1 MNQIYESIVEDAAL
15 EWFGELGYAIGH
27 GPQLAPG
34 ELAAERDSFAEVV
47 LAGRLREAI
56 RRLNPAIPEEARED
70 ALRKVLRVGT
80 PALTQSNRAFHRLLR
95 DGVPVEYPRADG
107 SIAGD
112 HVRLVD
118 FDAVGANDWLAVNQ
132 FTVIEGQHNRRPDI
146 VVFVNGLP
154 LGLIELKNAADEEA
168 TIWSA
173 YAQLQTYK
181 AEISP
186 LLHYNAA
193 LVVSDGLQARMGS
206 VTANQEWFKVWRTID
221 GRTDAPPQSLE
232 LEVLIKGAFDR
243 RRFLDLL
250 QHFIVFEEDP
260 DTGAL
265 HKIIAGYHQF
275 HAVNAAVE
283 ETVRASGMADKDLL
297 RQEMG
302 TYEGTYWA
310 GSMHGGKPGDRRA
323 GVVWHTQG
331 SGKSFSMLF
340 YAARV
345 VRHPAMQNPTLVVLT
360 DRNDLDDQLFGQFQR
375 CHDLL
380 GQTPVQAGG
389 REDLRALLNRASGG
403 VVFTTIHKFMPPK
416 GNGGGEAMP
425 CLSARQNIV
434 VIADEAH
441 RSQYGFGGRVNEKT
455 GEMSYGFASN
465 LRDALP
471 NASFIGFTGTPIEKT
486 DANTR
491 AVFGDYISIYDIQRA
506 VADKATVPIYYESRI
521 SKLSLN
527 AAQLPKIDA
536 EFEEITEGEELT
548 KKEKLKTKWA
558 ALEALVGDPKRI
570 ALIAADLVAHFEK
583 RVEAMDGKAMIVCMS
598 RRICV
603 DLYNALIR
611 LRPEWAGIGN
621 DDAEAEKGKNCVA
634 KVVMTGSAEDGP
646 DWQPHIR
653 SKDKRRKLANRFKD
667 SRDPFR
673 IVIVRDMWLTGFDAP
688 CLHTMYA
695 DKPMQGH
702 GLMQAIA
709 RVNRVFRDKPGGL
722 VVDYLGLADQL
733 KRALATYTESG
744 GQGSPTFDTAQA
756 IAVMLE
762 KHGVACDMMH
772 GFVWDKWTTGKPA
785 ERLALIPAGQEH
797 ILGQDDGKKRWGQ
810 VVTELSRAFAL
821 CAASDEATE
830 IRDDVSFFQAI
841 QAALNKQGSNSRK
854 TPEQIDAAI
863 RQLVSKAISTE
874 GQVIDVFT
882 AAGLPRPDIS
892 ILSDQFLA
900 EVRGLK
906 HKNVAAELLEKLLK
920 DELKVRS
927 RRNLVQSQIFSE
939 KLKQTLNAYHNRAI
953 STMQVIEELI
963 KLAKD
968 LDAAGKRG
976 EKLGLTDDEVAFY
989 DALAA
994 NESAVIAMG
1003 DDKLKVI
1010 AAELITQVRKSVTI
1024 DWTLRESARAK
1035 IRVMVKRILNKYGYP
1050 PDLQDEAVKTVLAQA
1065 ELLSAGWAEG

>member
-1 MNQIYESIVEDAAL
+1 MTLNESIVEDAAL
-15 EWFGELGYAIGH
+15 EWFGELGYTVGH
-27 GPQLAPG
+27 GPHLAPD
-34 ELAAERDSFAEVV
+34 EPAAERESFGEVV
-47 LAGRLREAI
+47 LVGRLRAAI
-56 RRLNPAIPEEARED
+56 RRLNPSIPEEARDE

-80 PALTQSNRAFHRLLR
+80 PSLTQTNRAFHRMLR
-95 DGVPVEYPRADG
+95 DGVPVEYPRPDG

-118 FDAVGANDWLAVNQ
+118 FDDARANDWLAVNQ
-132 FTVIEGQHNRRPDI
+132 FTVIEGQNNRRPDI
-146 VVFVNGLP
+146 VVFLNGLP
-154 LGLIELKNAADEEA
+154 LGLIELKNAADEDA
-168 TIWSA
+168 TVWSA

-181 AEISP
+181 SEIPS
-186 LLHYNAA
+186 LLHYNAL
-193 LVVSDGLQARMGS
+193 LVVSDGLQARIGS
-206 VTANQEWFKVWRTID
+206 LTANQEWFKVWREH
-221 GRTDAPPQSLE
+221 DAPPGGLE
-232 LEVLIKGAFDR
+232 LEDLIKGVFAPS
-243 RRFLDLL
+243 RFLDLL
-250 QHFIVFEEDP
+250 QHFIVFEDDP
-260 DTGAL
+260 DSGAVQ
-265 HKIIAGYHQF
+265 KIIAGYHQF
-275 HAVNAAVE
+275 HAVNVAVTE
-283 ETVRASGMADKDLL
+283 TIRASQLPEQEKTGTVREDP
-297 RQEMG
+297 
-302 TYEGTYWA
+302 GTYWA
-310 GSMHGGKPGDRRA
+310 GRMHGGKPGDRRA

-375 CHDLL
+375 CHEIL
-380 GQTPVQAGG
+380 GQTPVQAES
-389 REDLRALLNRASGG
+389 REHLRELLAVASGG
-403 VVFTTIHKFMPPK
+403 VIFTTIQKFMSEK
-416 GNGGGEAMP
+416 VMLA
-425 CLSARQNIV
+425 LSLRRNII

-441 RSQYGFGGRVNEKT
+441 RSQYDLIDGLARH
-455 GEMSYGFASN
+455 M
-465 LRDALP
+465 RDALP
-471 NASFIGFTGTPIEKT
+471 NASFIGFTGTPIEQT

-491 AVFGDYISIYDIQRA
+491 AIFGDYISIYDIQRA

-521 SKLSLN
+521 AKLGLN
-527 AAQLPKIDA
+527 AAEMPKIDE
-536 EFEEITEGEELT
+536 EFESITEGEEQT

-570 ALIAADLVAHFEK
+570 AIIAADLVSHFEK
-583 RVEAMDGKAMIVCMS
+583 RAEAIDGKAMIVCMS

-603 DLYNALIR
+603 DLYNALIK
-611 LRPEWAGIGN
+611 LRPDWASAKD
-621 DDAEAEKGKNCVA
+621 DDAEAEKGKTCVV

-653 SKDKRRKLANRFKD
+653 NKEKRRKLANRFKD
-667 SRDPFR
+667 SKDPFR

-733 KRALATYTESG
+733 KHALATYTESG
-744 GQGSPTFDTAQA
+744 GKGDPTYDTRQA

-762 KHGVACDMMH
+762 KHGIACDMLH
-772 GFVWDKWTTGKPA
+772 GFNWRKWTTGKPT

-797 ILGQDDGKKRWGQ
+797 ILELADGKKRWGQ

-830 IRDDVSFFQAI
+830 IRDDICFFQAL
-841 QAALNKQGSNSRK
+841 QAALNKQISSNRK
-854 TPEQIDAAI
+854 TPEQIDAAV
-863 RQLVSKAISTE
+863 RQLVSKAITTE

-882 AAGLPRPDIS
+882 AAGLPKPDIG

-927 RRNLVQSQIFSE
+927 KRNLVQSQLFSE
-939 KLKQTLNAYHNRAI
+939 KLKRTLNAYHNRAI
-953 STMQVIEELI
+953 ATQEVIEELI
-963 KLAKD
+963 KLAKEME
-968 LDAAGKRG
+968 AATKRG
-976 EKLGLTDDEVAFY
+976 VDLGLTDDEVAFY

-994 NESAVIAMG
+994 NESAVKAMG

-1035 IRVMVKRILNKYGYP
+1035 IKVMVKRILNKYGYP
-1050 PDLQDEAVKTVLAQA
+1050 PDLQEEAVKTVLAQA
-1065 ELLSAGWAEG
+1065 ELLCSEWV

>member
-1 MNQIYESIVEDAAL
+1 VSLNESIVEDAAL
-15 EWFGELGYAIGH
+15 EWFAELGYSIGH
-27 GPQLAPG
+27 GPHMAPG
-34 ELAAERDSFAEVV
+34 EPAAERDSFGEVV
-47 LAGRLREAI
+47 LVERLRDAI
-56 RRLNPAIPEEARED
+56 QRLNPAIPDEARQE
-70 ALRKVLRVGT
+70 ALRKVLRIAT
-80 PALTQSNRAFHRLLR
+80 PSLTQTNRAFHRMLR
-95 DGVPVEYPRADG
+95 DGVPVEYPRSDG

-112 HVRLVD
+112 HARLAD
-118 FDAVGANDWLAVNQ
+118 FADVQANDWLAVNQ
-132 FTVIEGQHNRRPDI
+132 FTVIDGPHNRRPDI

-154 LGLIELKNAADEEA
+154 LGLIELKNAADEDA

-181 AEISP
+181 AEIPS

-193 LVVSDGLQARMGS
+193 LVVSDGLQARIGS
-206 VTANQEWFKVWRTID
+206 LTANQEWFKVWRTID
-221 GRTDAPPQSLE
+221 GEGDAPKTALE
-232 LEVLIKGAFDR
+232 LEVLVRGVFER

-260 DTGAL
+260 DSGAL

-283 ETVRASGMADKDLL
+283 ETVRASGMTEPLGIRDSAS
-297 RQEMG
+297 G
-302 TYEGTYWA
+302 SYWA
-310 GSMHGGKPGDRRA
+310 GRMHGGKPGDRRA

-375 CHDLL
+375 CADIL
-380 GQTPVQAGG
+380 GQSPVQAAN
-389 REDLRALLNRASGG
+389 REKLRELLAVASGG
-403 VVFTTIHKFMPPK
+403 VVFTTIQKFLPPK
-416 GNGGGEAMP
+416 HDDRGEKMP
-425 CLSARQNIV
+425 ALSERRNII

-441 RSQYGFGGRVNEKT
+441 RSQYDLIDGLARH
-455 GEMSYGFASN
+455 M
-465 LRDALP
+465 RDALP
-471 NASFIGFTGTPIEKT
+471 QASFIGFTGTPIEKT

-491 AVFGDYISIYDIQRA
+491 AIFGDYISIYDIQRA

-521 SKLSLN
+521 AKLGLN
-527 AAQLPKIDA
+527 AAALPTIDA

-570 ALIAADLVAHFEK
+570 ALIAADLVSHFEK
-583 RVEAMDGKAMIVCMS
+583 RMEAMDGKAMIVCMS

-603 DLYNALIR
+603 DLYNALIA
-611 LRPEWAGIGN
+611 LRPEWASANG
-621 DDAEAEKGKNCVA
+621 DEADAETGKACVV
-634 KVVMTGSAEDGP
+634 KVVMTGSADDGP

-653 SKDKRRKLANRFKD
+653 NKDKRRRLANRFKASD
-667 SRDPFR
+667 DPFR

-688 CLHTMYA
+688 CMHTMYA

-733 KRALATYTESG
+733 KQALATYTESG
-744 GQGSPTFDTAQA
+744 GKGAPTYDQKQA

-762 KHGVACDMMH
+762 KHGIACDMLH
-772 GFVWDKWTTGKPA
+772 GFKLDKWTSGKPA

-797 ILGQDDGKKRWGQ
+797 ILEQEDGKRRWVQ
-810 VVTELSRAFAL
+810 VVTELSQSFAL
-821 CAASDEATE
+821 CAASDAATE
-830 IRDDVSFFQAI
+830 IRDDVSFFHAL
-841 QAALNKQGSNSRK
+841 QAALNKQITNNRK

-863 RQLVSKAISTE
+863 RQLVSKAITTE

-882 AAGLPRPDIS
+882 AAGLPKPDIG
-892 ILSDQFLA
+892 ILDERFLA

-906 HKNVAAELLEKLLK
+906 FKNVAAELLEKLLK
-920 DELKVRS
+920 DELKVRAK
-927 RRNLVQSQIFSE
+927 RNFVQSQVFSE
-939 KLKQTLNAYHNRAI
+939 KLKKTLNAYHNRAI
-953 STMQVIEELI
+953 ATQEVIEELI
-963 KLAKD
+963 KLAKEI
-968 LDAAGKRG
+968 DAATKRG
-976 EKLGLTDDEVAFY
+976 HDLGLTDDEVAFY

-994 NESAVIAMG
+994 NESAVTAMG
-1003 DDKLKVI
+1003 NDKLKVI
-1010 AAELITQVRKSVTI
+1010 AAELITQVRKSATI

-1050 PDLQDEAVKTVLAQA
+1050 PDLQEEAVKTVLRQA
-1065 ELLSAGWAEG
+1065 ELLCADLAS

>member
-1 MNQIYESIVEDAAL
+1 
-15 EWFGELGYAIGH
+15 
-27 GPQLAPG
+27 
-34 ELAAERDSFAEVV
+34 
-47 LAGRLREAI
+47 
-56 RRLNPAIPEEARED
+56 
-70 ALRKVLRVGT
+70 
-80 PALTQSNRAFHRLLR
+80 
-95 DGVPVEYPRADG
+95 
-107 SIAGD
+107 
-112 HVRLVD
+112 
-118 FDAVGANDWLAVNQ
+118 VNQ
-132 FTVIEGQHNRRPDI
+132 FTVIEGQNNRRPDI

-154 LGLIELKNAADEEA
+154 LGLIELKNAADED
-168 TIWSA
+168 TTVWSA

-181 AEISP
+181 SEIPS
-186 LLHYNAA
+186 LLHYNAL
-193 LVVSDGLQARMGS
+193 LVVSDGLQARIGS
-206 VTANQEWFKVWRTID
+206 LTANQEWFKVWREH
-221 GRTDAPPQSLE
+221 DAPPSGLE
-232 LEVLIKGAFDR
+232 LEVLIKGVFEPS
-243 RRFLDLL
+243 RFLDLL
-250 QHFIVFEEDP
+250 QHFIVFEDDP
-260 DTGAL
+260 DSGAV

-275 HAVNAAVE
+275 HAVNVAVT
-283 ETVRASGMADKDLL
+283 ETIRASSNSAA
-297 RQEMG
+297 E
-302 TYEGTYWA
+302 EPGTYWA
-310 GSMHGGKPGDRRA
+310 GRMHGGKPGDRRA

-375 CHDLL
+375 SHEIL
-380 GQTPVQAGG
+380 GQTPVQAES
-389 REDLRALLNRASGG
+389 REHLRELLAVASGG
-403 VVFTTIHKFMPPK
+403 VIFTTIQKFMSEK
-416 GNGGGEAMP
+416 MMP
-425 CLSARQNIV
+425 ALSLRRNII

-441 RSQYGFGGRVNEKT
+441 RSQYDLIDGLARH
-455 GEMSYGFASN
+455 M
-465 LRDALP
+465 RDALP
-471 NASFIGFTGTPIEKT
+471 NASFIGFTGTPIEQT

-491 AVFGDYISIYDIQRA
+491 AIFGDYISIYDIQRA

-521 SKLSLN
+521 AKLGLN
-527 AAQLPKIDA
+527 AAELPKIDQ
-536 EFEEITEGEELT
+536 EFEEITEGEEQT

-570 ALIAADLVAHFEK
+570 AIIAADLVTHFEK
-583 RVEAMDGKAMIVCMS
+583 RAEAIDGKAMIVCMS

-603 DLYNALIR
+603 DLYNALIN
-611 LRPEWAGIGN
+611 LRPDWASAK
-621 DDAEAEKGKNCVA
+621 DDDSETEKDRNCLV

-653 SKDKRRKLANRFKD
+653 NKEKRRKLANRFKD
-667 SRDPFR
+667 SKDPFR

-733 KRALATYTESG
+733 KHALATYTESG
-744 GQGSPTFDTAQA
+744 GKGDPTYDTRQA
-756 IAVMLE
+756 IAVLME
-762 KHGVACDMMH
+762 KHGIACDMLH
-772 GFVWDKWTTGKPA
+772 GFNWSKWTTGKPA

-797 ILGQDDGKKRWGQ
+797 ILDQEDGKKRWVQ
-810 VVTELSRAFAL
+810 VVMELSRAFAL

-841 QAALNKQGSNSRK
+841 QAALSKQNTGTKK
-854 TPEQIDAAI
+854 TPEQIDAAV
-863 RQLVSKAISTE
+863 RQLVSRAITTD

-906 HKNVAAELLEKLLK
+906 YKNVAAELLEKLLK
-920 DELKVRS
+920 DELKIRS
-927 RRNLVQSQIFSE
+927 KRNLVQSQLFSE
-939 KLKQTLNAYHNRAI
+939 KLKKTLNAYHNRAI
-953 STMQVIEELI
+953 ATQEVIEELI
-963 KLAKD
+963 KLAKEM
-968 LDAAGKRG
+968 DAASKRG
-976 EKLGLTDDEVAFY
+976 VDLGLTDDEVAFY

-994 NESAVIAMG
+994 NESAVKAMG

-1035 IRVMVKRILNKYGYP
+1035 IKVMVKRILNKYGYP
-1050 PDLQDEAVKTVLAQA
+1050 PDLQEEAVKTVLMQA
-1065 ELLSAGWAEG
+1065 ELLCADWV